1 MYELDGL
8 KQGPIKLGDAAGDWL
23 QVARQAIQ
31 TRIERY
37 AASEIKFS
45 LLAIC
50 KNRKQAAQ
58 EAMAVEE
65 ARVARITAVLEGG
78 AAPMETSDADTPD
91 ALAAQRM
98 QAQSTID
105 DLRAEVIAEEHKF
118 EAWHQEN
125 IRRKHN
131 YIPLVVEMLK
141 VLAEKEKL
149 SDLVQKA
156 EAKKR
161 ELLAKK
167 AAA

>member
-1 MYELDGL
+1 
-8 KQGPIKLGDAAGDWL
+8 
-23 QVARQAIQ
+23 
-31 TRIERY
+31 
-37 AASEIKFS
+37 
-45 LLAIC
+45 
-50 KNRKQAAQ
+50 
-58 EAMAVEE
+58 MAVEE

>member
-98 QAQSTID
+98 PWQGEGGLCFD
-105 DLRAEVIAEEHKF
+105 DHAWEVLRADPAVGLRF
-118 EAWHQEN
+118 W
-125 IRRKHN
+125 
-131 YIPLVVEMLK
+131 
-141 VLAEKEKL
+141 
-149 SDLVQKA
+149 
-156 EAKKR
+156 
-161 ELLAKK
+161 
-167 AAA
+167 